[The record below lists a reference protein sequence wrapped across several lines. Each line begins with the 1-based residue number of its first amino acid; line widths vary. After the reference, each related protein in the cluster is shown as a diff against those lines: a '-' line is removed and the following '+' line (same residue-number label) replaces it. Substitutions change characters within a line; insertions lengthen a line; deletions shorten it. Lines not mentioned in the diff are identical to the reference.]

1 MLRWTGLPVVPPFHT
16 QKWGDEQWGWGIVAR
31 KKRGRGPSGLGKAD
45 GSLLNHYCSL
55 YTASCINTFTE
66 AAKKQGVSDDLDS
79 NIIAVLCKYLN

>member
-1 MLRWTGLPVVPPFHT
+1 
-16 QKWGDEQWGWGIVAR
+16 
-31 KKRGRGPSGLGKAD
+31 
-45 GSLLNHYCSL
+45 L